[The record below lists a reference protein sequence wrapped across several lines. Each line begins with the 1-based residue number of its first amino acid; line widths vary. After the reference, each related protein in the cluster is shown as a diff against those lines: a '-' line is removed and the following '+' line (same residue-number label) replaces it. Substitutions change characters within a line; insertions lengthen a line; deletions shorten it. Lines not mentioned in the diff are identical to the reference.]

1 MSIPRKFENSNRQN
15 SDVPIGQN
23 YKVFAAMESNQILVR
38 LKKTLKN
45 PLKNYRGM
53 ELKMERS
60 EVHSKGHILD
70 SYGIYLF

>member
-1 MSIPRKFENSNRQN
+1 
-15 SDVPIGQN
+15 
-23 YKVFAAMESNQILVR
+23 MESNQILVR

-45 PLKNYRGM
+45 QLKNYRGM

>member
-1 MSIPRKFENSNRQN
+1 
-15 SDVPIGQN
+15 
-23 YKVFAAMESNQILVR
+23 MESNQILVR

-45 PLKNYRGM
+45 QLKNYRGM

-70 SYGIYLF
+70 SYGIYLFWSALRCMASISVR